1 MAAPKKNNNI
11 VKTPTTASLQLK
23 TTSTAVGF
31 DTNMTVHTPPPHR
44 SSTPFLDSLLSRLNQ
59 PNLDNHL
66 RLS

>member
-31 DTNMTVHTPPPHR
+31 DTIVTVHTHPPTPPTHTGTLLHVR
-44 SSTPFLDSLLSRLNQ
+44 SCCRTK
-59 PNLDNHL
+59 
-66 RLS
+66 